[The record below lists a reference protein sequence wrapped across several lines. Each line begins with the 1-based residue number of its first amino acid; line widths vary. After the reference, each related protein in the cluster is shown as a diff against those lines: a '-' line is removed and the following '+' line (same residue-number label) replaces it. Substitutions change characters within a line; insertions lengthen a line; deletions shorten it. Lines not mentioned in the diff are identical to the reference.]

1 MAAKKKVSS
10 AKKITKKSA
19 KKVTKTLWA
28 KPTKADAAP
37 KTVLVGE
44 PLVLQVL
51 KHVKI
56 DPAVA
61 STTTPSEGMSS
72 YKLDAA
78 RLVEAYTKARQAF
91 SKVPTI
97 QLTLTDAAEPLLA
110 HVKQADRAWQKARH
124 LAKQGTNRGSLRKD
138 AETLRKVFLKTCRFL
153 YRNQP
158 KPLAEVER
166 IALGEGL
173 PDLIQDME
181 DIAVFAEG
189 EPEMFAEVPKL
200 VGMAEQAR
208 GYQKSLEKMKD
219 TEAAKALLATRNRA
233 VQALDMCLAEVR
245 SAADY
250 LYEDNAAALA
260 PYVSSSAL
268 RMSSKRSK
276 KQEKQDVS
284 ARKKPKTP
292 TKPVDPVEPEEE

>member
-10 AKKITKKSA
+10 AKSA
-19 KKVTKTLWA
+19 KKVTKKVTKTLKA
-28 KPTKADAAP
+28 KPTKGKPASNV
-37 KTVLVGE
+37 VLVGE
-44 PLVLQVL
+44 PLVQHVL

-61 STTTPSEGMSS
+61 GATTPSEGMSS

-78 RLVEAYTKARQAF
+78 RLVEAYAKARQAF

-158 KPLAEVER
+158 TALAEVER

-189 EPEMFAEVPKL
+189 EAEVFAAVPKL
-200 VGMAEQAR
+200 VDMAEQAR
-208 GYQKSLEKMKD
+208 AFQKSLEKMKD

-233 VQALDMCLAEVR
+233 VQALDKCLAEVR
-245 SAADY
+245 SAAHY
-250 LYEDNAAALA
+250 LYEDAPAALA
-260 PYVSSSAL
+260 PYVSSSAP
-268 RMSSKRSK
+268 RVTASRAK
-276 KQEKQDVS
+276 KKNEEPKK
-284 ARKKPKTP
+284 AKKPTKP
-292 TKPVDPVEPEEE
+292 TKPVEPVEPEGE

>member
-10 AKKITKKSA
+10 AKKST
-19 KKVTKTLWA
+19 KKVTKTVKA
-28 KPTKADAAP
+28 KPAKAKAASNV
-37 KTVLVGE
+37 VLVGE
-44 PLVLQVL
+44 PLVQHVL

-61 STTTPSEGMSS
+61 AATTPSEGMSS

-78 RLVEAYTKARQAF
+78 RLVEAYAKARQAF

-97 QLTLTDAAEPLLA
+97 QLSLTDAAEPLLA

-124 LAKQGTNRGSLRKD
+124 LAKQGANRGSLRKD

-158 KPLAEVER
+158 TALAEVDR

-189 EPEMFAEVPKL
+189 EAEVFAAVPKL
-200 VGMAEQAR
+200 VDMAEQAR
-208 GYQKSLEKMKD
+208 AYQKSLEKMKD

-233 VQALDMCLAEVR
+233 VQALDKCLAEVR

-250 LYEDNAAALA
+250 LCEDNAAALA

-268 RMSSKRSK
+268 RMSSTRSK
-276 KQEKQDVS
+276 RAKKHEKQDVP
-284 ARKKPKTP
+284 ATKKPKAP
-292 TKPVDPVEPEEE
+292 TKPAEPVEPEEE